1 MTTTRR
7 IGAVLGAI
15 VLAGTAGLAQVP
27 PAPPQTTAD
36 EAAPAGGQ
44 ILGRALLGRNDPVV
58 GAVVVV
64 RPDGVRSAYRATA
77 TDARGAFRF
86 DGLPEGSWTCTID
99 KDGLRPIVKT
109 AIDVRAPYR
118 AVVEVTMEKGTAPP
132 PPPPAPSGGAASLS
146 GVVVG
151 EALGGLAET
160 RVRLVPAGGRG
171 DPKTALTAPDG
182 SFALEGLSAGRF
194 DLEIEGPG
202 FLPIRTTLD
211 LAGEATLAARLV
223 PQPPGYEPHPED
235 LMPLE
240 QPIPPR

>member
-1 MTTTRR
+1 VTTTPR
-7 IGAVLGAI
+7 IGAALGAI
-15 VLAGTAGLAQVP
+15 VLTATAGLALAP
-27 PAPPQTTAD
+27 PAASQDAPP
-36 EAAPAGGQ
+36 AASAGGQ

-64 RPDGVRSAYRATA
+64 RPDGDRSAYRATA
-77 TDARGAFRF
+77 TDARGSFRF
-86 DGLPEGSWTCTID
+86 DGLPEGSWTCTIA
-99 KDGLRPIVKT
+99 KDGLRPIVKR

-118 AVVEVTMEKGTAPP
+118 AVVEVTMEKGAAP

-151 EALGGLAET
+151 EALGGLAEA

-182 SFALEGLSAGRF
+182 SFALDGLSAGRF

-202 FLPIRTTLD
+202 FLPIRTTVD
-211 LAGEATLAARLV
+211 LAGDATLTARLV
-223 PQPPGYEPHPED
+223 PQPPGYDPLPED